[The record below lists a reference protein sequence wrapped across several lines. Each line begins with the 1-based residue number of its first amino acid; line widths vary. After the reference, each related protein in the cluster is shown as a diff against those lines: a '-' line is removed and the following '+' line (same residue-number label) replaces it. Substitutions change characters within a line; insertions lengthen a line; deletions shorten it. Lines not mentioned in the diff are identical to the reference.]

1 MTAGDTYKV
10 MRNKNVN
17 FYAYYE
23 YDEDWDPN
31 AVDENTGEKR
41 QAKKRKSMLLI
52 LVPSMRLPE
61 RDTT

>member
-31 AVDENTGEKR
+31 AVDENTGEKGR
-41 QAKKRKSMLLI
+41 QKRGNQCC
-52 LVPSMRLPE
+52 
-61 RDTT
+61 